1 MLKHLVIL
9 LVVVPMLAAPTC
21 LIFERAKSAWLFSTL
36 ACLVSLLLSILL
48 LLEVHASGPVSY
60 EIGGWSAPW
69 GIEFRADYL
78 SAFVLL
84 LVSAIAS
91 VVILAAQTSIAVE
104 LPTGQQPV
112 FYVLFLLC
120 FAGLLGIVAS
130 GDIFN
135 VFVFLEISSLAT
147 YALIALGRE
156 RQALWAAFQYLIVG
170 TVGAT
175 FFLIGIG
182 FLYSLTGTLNMAD
195 LAMRLPAVE
204 ERQLVAVAFGFIAVG
219 IGLKL
224 ALFPLHGWLPNA
236 YTFAPSIATALL
248 AATATKVSLYL
259 LIRVYFDI
267 FGATAAMALLPID
280 TVFLVLG
287 ISAAIIASLLATR
300 QKNVKR
306 IFAFS
311 SIAQI
316 GYMVVG
322 IGIGSVTGLQASL
335 LHLFNHALMKAALFI
350 ALAAVVYRT
359 GSSKLEDFRG
369 LGHTMPWTMAGLLIG
384 ALSLIG
390 VPLTVGFISKW
401 YLILAALEAGL
412 WPIAALVLIGSFL
425 ALFYLWKIV
434 EVAYFERTTSATT
447 EASREAPATLIVPL
461 WMLVIANIYFGIDTR
476 LTLDGSAAAAAF
488 LIGGAP

>member
-9 LVVVPMLAAPTC
+9 IVVVPMLAAPTC

-36 ACLVSLLLSILL
+36 ACLISLLLSILL
-48 LLEVHASGPVSY
+48 LIEVYTGGPVNY

-84 LVSAIAS
+84 LVSVIAS
-91 VVILAAQTSIAVE
+91 VVILAAQTSIGLE
-104 LPTGQQPV
+104 LPSAQQPV

-130 GDIFN
+130 GDVFN
-135 VFVFLEISSLAT
+135 VFVFLEISSLAS
-147 YALIALGRE
+147 YALIAMGRE
-156 RQALWAAFQYLIVG
+156 RQALSAAFQYLIVG

-195 LAMRLPAVE
+195 LAMRLPSVE
-204 ERQLVAVAFGFIAVG
+204 ERRLVAVAFGFIVVG

-259 LIRVYFDI
+259 LIRVYFGI
-267 FGATAAMALLPID
+267 FGAAAATALLPID

-287 ISAAIIASLLATR
+287 ISAAIIASVVATR
-300 QKNVKR
+300 QQDVKR

-316 GYMVVG
+316 GYLVVG
-322 IGIGSVTGLQASL
+322 IGIGNVTGLQASL

-350 ALAAVVYRT
+350 ALAAIVYRI
-359 GSSKLEDFRG
+359 GSSKLADFRG
-369 LGHTMPWTMAGLLIG
+369 LGHSMPWTMAGLLIG

-401 YLILAALEAGL
+401 YLVLAALEAGL
-412 WPIAALVLIGSFL
+412 WPIAALVLVGSFL
-425 ALFYLWKIV
+425 ALFYVWKIV
-434 EVAYFERTTSATT
+434 EVAYFERASAS
-447 EASREAPATLIVPL
+447 EPAREAPATLTVPL
-461 WMLVIANIYFGIDTR
+461 WILVIANIYFGIDTR

-488 LIGGAP
+488 LTGGAP